1 MLTPDCRRLNPDP
14 RPLTLE
20 KKVPKQ
26 TCKPSSVLQP
36 FDRSNGHSSRAPVT
50 RRFKRPTRER
60 RADHPTYAP
69 LFGLAPSGVYQ
80 ALDVATETGELLPH
94 RFTLTSA
101 RGGTSATRGGLFS
114 VALSFPSP
122 GLGVTQHSV
131 LRSSD
136 FPPIRLA
143 AERATIS
150 SALATHALHRPP
162 LSAVRSPNGV
172 CSNVSLG

>member
-94 RFTLTSA
+94 RFTLTSKDCQQA
-101 RGGTSATRGGLFS
+101 PFHEAVYFLWH
-114 VALSFPSP
+114 FPSRRRDWALP
-122 GLGVTQHSV
+122 STLSCGARTFLPSGLPPNERPFRLLWQHMLCIV
-131 LRSSD
+131 
-136 FPPIRLA
+136 
-143 AERATIS
+143 
-150 SALATHALHRPP
+150 HRYP
-162 LSAVRSPNGV
+162 LSVHRTGYARMSV
-172 CSNVSLG
+172 